1 MRMEENILRITVE
14 IDENTLRDVLRITGE
29 RKKSTALSKAVAE
42 FINRKKA
49 AEFGRLIRENAFD
62 YPLTNEEIEG

>member
-1 MRMEENILRITVE
+1 LRITVE

-62 YPLTNEEIEG
+62 YPLTNEEVED

>member
-1 MRMEENILRITVE
+1 MRITVE

-62 YPLTNEEIEG
+62 YPLTNEEVED

>member
-1 MRMEENILRITVE
+1 
-14 IDENTLRDVLRITGE
+14 LRITGE